1 MKTLPIQNRI
11 YFTDGN
17 WLYYYDKRRKKYNE
31 ISNYDDYK
39 KIYLEAL
46 KESEVKNEFISYP

>member
-17 WLYYYDKRRKKYNE
+17 WLYYYDKKRNKYNE
-31 ISNYDDYK
+31 IANYDEFK
-39 KIYLEAL
+39 KLYLQAL
-46 KESEVKNEFISYP
+46 KEMND